1 MLKKSMSAVMA
12 CALLSCLFAAESK
25 PVMRVAVIS
34 DTHVKETPQSAFLVG
49 EAYKLFRSLNVDVV
63 INCGDIGDHYNEK
76 AYKHYR
82 NAVKAAYG
90 ENKLPV
96 EFFAYANHDILR
108 RNRKDGV
115 DKIFADVRKHLLQ
128 G

>member
-49 EAYKLFRSLNVDVV
+49 EAYKLFRFSCFVRDYCGLETRSGLISDLKPYIISGIIL
-63 INCGDIGDHYNEK
+63 INWSSWC
-76 AYKHYR
+76 AC
-82 NAVKAAYG
+82 
-90 ENKLPV
+90 
-96 EFFAYANHDILR
+96 
-108 RNRKDGV
+108 
-115 DKIFADVRKHLLQ
+115 
-128 G
+128 